1 MQSPSTPHFTLPSSS
16 VLLSSNSATGPVS
29 PHHHVPPPLT
39 GIQSFFHPQ
48 GQASPVSTMAPM
60 TPLSPSPVSPGPP
73 ILQPFSSKQAAE
85 RPPPLPPRRK
95 KDMTLQSSAE
105 LSPVRQAPEAPLLPP
120 RESRDVFVL
129 PSGAPPLPPRRGESM
144 TLPRR
149 NSDRDQT
156 PVNVNGDRGGSVTPE
171 LPPKTYP
178 GAHSRKKSS

>member
-1 MQSPSTPHFTLPSSS
+1 MQSPSTPLPII
-16 VLLSSNSATGPVS
+16 GPVPMS
-29 PHHHVPPPLT
+29 PLHPHIPPPIPT
-39 GIQSFFHPQ
+39 VPAFYHHSQP
-48 GQASPVSTMAPM
+48 SPVSSVAPQ

-73 ILQPFSSKQAAE
+73 ILQPFSKLAAASTD

-95 KDMTLQSSAE
+95 NVSLQSSAE

-120 RESRDVFVL
+120 RDNVL
-129 PSGAPPLPPRRGESM
+129 PGGAPPLPPRRLESV

-149 NSDRDQT
+149 NSDRDQVL
-156 PVNVNGDRGGSVTPE
+156 VNVNGDRGGSVTPE